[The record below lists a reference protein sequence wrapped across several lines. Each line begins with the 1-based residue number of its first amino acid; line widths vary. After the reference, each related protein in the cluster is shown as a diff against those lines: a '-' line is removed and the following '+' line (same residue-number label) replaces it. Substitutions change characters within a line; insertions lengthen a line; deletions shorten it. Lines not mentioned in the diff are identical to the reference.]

1 MAIDLKQGID
11 LKDLGP
17 KIKALFSKD
26 SDFFKNK
33 LVVFSIVSI
42 LITLILIYLTINIL
56 DNQSLFDQAKSKYD
70 QASSELNRTETK
82 FKKIVASNKV
92 YFNQLRN
99 GPKTKSQL
107 SADVTTLVS
116 QYNLTLQSI
125 NLNARVGKK
134 KGNNGVKLV
143 ISGSYLNLI
152 RFSSGMNKV
161 LAASKLED
169 LSIKKAT
176 KGNALVMTLSI
187 IFAPPPS
194 PSALPI
200 PKKTKKTVKL
210 FDQED
215 IFNSVLDI
223 FISSANAVEVEKLPP
238 LEKDINSNGISLFQK
253 AYSDA
258 ASKGLSEFEFTNK
271 AGETKVYATH
281 IKPSEKI
288 VSSTEEV
295 EKLPPLEKDINN
307 NGISLF
313 QKAYSD
319 AASKGLSEFEFTNK
333 AGETKVYATHIKPS
347 KETVVAYQETQ
358 AVKLPE
364 ILPAEEVE
372 KLPPLEIP
380 SSKKVT
386 STKKIK
392 TKKSERIENIK
403 FPKAKSL
410 DDFQK
415 AYVNALI
422 EGQKMFEYTDKK
434 GKTLVYKTDE
444 KGFKAA
450 GFVEND
456 PFKQKSETLEP
467 SAPSAPAENLRDPFA
482 APGTSAPKVNKSGGG
497 TGTAPETQYYLSG
510 VLTSESTELCVVITP
525 VGESKIYHVGD
536 NINNRLK
543 ITGIYANAIMI
554 NGLSRK
560 ILIGDEIR

>member
-125 NLNARVGKK
+125 DLNAKVGKK

-238 LEKDINSNGISLFQK
+238 LEKDINNNGKSLFQK
-253 AYSDA
+253 AYADA
-258 ASKGLSEFEFTNK
+258 ISKGLSKFEFTNK

-281 IKPSEKI
+281 IKSSE
-288 VSSTEEV
+288 
-295 EKLPPLEKDINN
+295 
-307 NGISLF
+307 
-313 QKAYSD
+313 
-319 AASKGLSEFEFTNK
+319 
-333 AGETKVYATHIKPS
+333 
-347 KETVVAYQETQ
+347 ETVVAYQETQ
-358 AVKLPE
+358 TIKLPE
-364 ILPAEEVE
+364 ILPIKEVE
-372 KLPPLEIP
+372 KLPPLEIINTTP
-380 SSKKVT
+380 SEETVVAYQETQTIKLPEILPIKEVEKLPPLEIVSSKKVIP
-386 STKKIK
+386 TKKIK
-392 TKKSERIENIK
+392 TKKSEKIGNIK

-410 DDFQK
+410 NDFQK
-415 AYVNALI
+415 AYVNALV
-422 EGQKMFEYTDKK
+422 EGQKMFEYTDRK

-467 SAPSAPAENLRDPFA
+467 SAPSAPPTENLRDPFA

>member
-125 NLNARVGKK
+125 DLNAKVGKK

-223 FISSANAVEVEKLPP
+223 FISSANAV
-238 LEKDINSNGISLFQK
+238 
-253 AYSDA
+253 
-258 ASKGLSEFEFTNK
+258 
-271 AGETKVYATH
+271 
-281 IKPSEKI
+281 
-288 VSSTEEV
+288 EV

-467 SAPSAPAENLRDPFA
+467 SAPSAPTENLRDPFA